1 MTYVLIMAVL
11 FLGLPASCQLGYRL
25 GLRAGPGMDEG
36 EKSHASAWQ
45 AALLGLAA
53 LLIGFTFSMAQG
65 RYDARKHIVLEEA
78 NDIGTTY
85 LRTRLLLDEARG
97 EELRALL
104 RRFVDVRLAVAEP
117 GLDRDRTNA
126 FLRQSSEIEDQ
137 IWARVAAAGRTERS
151 PTASLLIQSTNAMI
165 DAGEEHVEALENP
178 LPPTVFIV
186 LILVT
191 AVAMLSVGYGCG
203 LESRMRAL
211 GMFVAPVLLAAVI
224 GLVFD
229 LAHPRMGIIR
239 VRDPILTRLQQ
250 SLRAAPGA
258 TKAGK

>member
-1 MTYVLIMAVL
+1 MAYLCILVGL
-11 FLGLPASCQLGYRL
+11 FVALPASCQIGYRL
-25 GLRAGPGMDEG
+25 GRRAAQRQDEG

-65 RYDARKHIVLEEA
+65 RYDARKQIVLGEA
-78 NDIGTTY
+78 NAIGTAY
-85 LRTRLLLDEARG
+85 LRTHLLDDTRG

-104 RRFVDVRLAVAEP
+104 RRYVDVRLGFAQA
-117 GLDRDRTNA
+117 GGDRERTAA
-126 FLRQSSEIEDQ
+126 FLRQSSQLEEQ
-137 IWARVAAAGRTERS
+137 IWARVAAAGRATPS
-151 PTASLLIQSTNAMI
+151 PIASLLIQSTNEMI
-165 DAGEEHVEALENP
+165 DAGDEHLAALENP
-178 LPPTVFIV
+178 LPATVFIV

-191 AVAMLSVGYGCG
+191 AVAMGAVGYGCG

-239 VRDPILTRLQQ
+239 VSDPILARLKR
-250 SLRAAPGA
+250 SL
-258 TKAGK
+258 